1 VSRRAVIVSVAVGA
15 AIPLLIAAAL
25 SAMPPPRQQG
35 EAADPVAK
43 AHDERLKS
51 LFYPGAKRVETE
63 WDQVDWK
70 IKLRVLT
77 TPDDVHQ
84 VEAWY
89 MKQLGHEDASLGG
102 WEKIGGRPESAP
114 GKNDADLYF
123 DLGGLMDASSYGI
136 GKNEVKRPVAVRTL
150 TQTKPEYSLSVVLT
164 RSETEKE
171 TVIALSYTV
180 LEGFEDYFKKK
191 K

>member
-1 VSRRAVIVSVAVGA
+1 MSRRVIIVSVAVGA

-25 SAMPPPRQQG
+25 TAMEPPRQEG
-35 EAADPVAK
+35 KADDPVAK

-51 LFYPGAKRVETE
+51 LFYPGAKRAETE

-77 TPDDVHQ
+77 TPDDVQ
-84 VEAWY
+84 KVEAWY
-89 MKQLGHEDASLGG
+89 LKQIGHEDASLGG
-102 WEKIGGRPESAP
+102 WEDIGGRPESAP
-114 GKNDADLYF
+114 GKNDADLHF
-123 DLGGLMDASSYGI
+123 DYGGFMDASSYGS
-136 GKNEVKRPVAVRTL
+136 GKNKVKRPVAVRMV
-150 TQTKPEYSLSVVLT
+150 TQTKPEYTVSVVLT

-180 LEGFEDYFKKK
+180 LEGLEDAFKKK